1 MMNYASP
8 MVDDRRRAPAPAPA
22 EPFGERLQQIA
33 IRTADI
39 VIAVVALIV
48 LAPLLA
54 LVALIVYLSDRG
66 PVIFAHQRLG
76 RDGRSF
82 GCLKFRSM
90 VTDAQERLR
99 HLLETDA
106 EARAEWARDHKLRN
120 DPRITPIGRFI
131 RKTSI
136 DELPQLWNVI
146 RGEMS
151 IVGPRPIVE
160 AERALWPLFPPL
172 RRRSPRA
179 DRAVAGER
187 PKRCELPPSRRLRCT
202 LCAPL
207 FVAHQHRDHGEN
219 GAGGAAEPRHLL
231 SASAPARWRARSF
244 LVR

>member
-1 MMNYASP
+1 MRPPWLTIAA
-8 MVDDRRRAPAPAPA
+8 VRRHRRPA

-160 AERALWPLFPPL
+160 AERARYGRYFRHYAAVRPGLTGLWQVSGRNDVSY
-172 RRRSPRA
+172 RRRVACDVLYARRYSLRTNTAIMVKTVP
-179 DRAVAGER
+179 AV
-187 PKRCELPPSRRLRCT
+187 
-202 LCAPL
+202 
-207 FVAHQHRDHGEN
+207 
-219 GAGGAAEPRHLL
+219 LL
-231 SASAPARWRARSF
+231 SRGTY
-244 LVR
+244 

>member
-160 AERALWPLFPPL
+160 AERARYGRYFRHYAAVRPGLAGLWQVSGRNDVSY
-172 RRRSPRA
+172 RRRVACDVLYARRYSLRTNTAIMVKTVP
-179 DRAVAGER
+179 AV
-187 PKRCELPPSRRLRCT
+187 
-202 LCAPL
+202 
-207 FVAHQHRDHGEN
+207 
-219 GAGGAAEPRHLL
+219 LL
-231 SASAPARWRARSF
+231 SRGTY
-244 LVR
+244 

>member
-160 AERALWPLFPPL
+160 AERARYGRYFRHYAAVRPGLTGLWQVSGRNDVSY
-172 RRRSPRA
+172 RRRVACDVLYARRYSLRTNTAIMVKTVP
-179 DRAVAGER
+179 AV
-187 PKRCELPPSRRLRCT
+187 
-202 LCAPL
+202 
-207 FVAHQHRDHGEN
+207 
-219 GAGGAAEPRHLL
+219 LL
-231 SASAPARWRARSF
+231 SRGTY
-244 LVR
+244 

>member
-151 IVGPRPIVE
+151 IVDPRPIVE
-160 AERALWPLFPPL
+160 AERARYGRYFRHYAAVRPGLIGLWQVSGRNDVSY
-172 RRRSPRA
+172 RRRVACDVLYARRYSLRTNTAIMVKTVP
-179 DRAVAGER
+179 AV
-187 PKRCELPPSRRLRCT
+187 
-202 LCAPL
+202 
-207 FVAHQHRDHGEN
+207 
-219 GAGGAAEPRHLL
+219 LL
-231 SASAPARWRARSF
+231 SRGAY
-244 LVR
+244 